1 MSPALKSMMRKLRR
15 ARVLGRKVLADSRG
29 VAAIEF
35 AMLLPIMLVLF
46 FGTVEFSAGVAT
58 NRKVS
63 LVAQTLSDLTSRSI
77 SVSTTDLTNFS
88 AAGTAIMTPY
98 LPPIYNQTNSTVSEL
113 WIDASGNA
121 RVQWSWG
128 TSPRGTSTFVTI
140 PTNLIVLDPTTHA
153 VVPGQYLI
161 FSEVQF
167 LYQPVVDFMM
177 SRTTP
182 RFNWTTVSYT
192 RPRQGVC
199 VIYPTPSSGP
209 LPACPTL

>member
-1 MSPALKSMMRKLRR
+1 MSPALMMRKLRR
-15 ARVLGRKVLADSRG
+15 VRLFALKLLSDRDG

-63 LVAQTLSDLTSRSI
+63 LMAQTLSDLTSRSI
-77 SVSTTDLTNFS
+77 SVSATDLSNFF
-88 AAGTAIMTPY
+88 AAGTGIMTPFV
-98 LPPIYNQTNSTVSEL
+98 PPIYNQTNSTISEL

-121 RVQWSWG
+121 RVQWSSG
-128 TSPRGTSTFVTI
+128 SSPRGQSTLVTI

-167 LYQPVVDFMM
+167 VYQPVVDYMM
-177 SRTTP
+177 SLTTP

-192 RPRQGVC
+192 RPRQGAC
-199 VIYPTPSSGP
+199 VIYPTPNSGP